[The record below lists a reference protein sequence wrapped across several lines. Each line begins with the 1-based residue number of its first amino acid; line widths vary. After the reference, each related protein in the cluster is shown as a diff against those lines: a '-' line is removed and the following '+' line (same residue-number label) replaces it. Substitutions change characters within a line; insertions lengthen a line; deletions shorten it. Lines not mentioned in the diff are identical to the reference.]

1 MPREYFL
8 LLSSFLVSPAVATPS
23 HSLAA
28 QAPQVIAADQAGA
41 LTLSDAKALVARSLL
56 ESGQR
61 MVRVGHAEFD
71 GNGNVVVELVT
82 QEGLPFRHVLVDGKT
97 HELVAAKNH
106 HTLNG

>member
-8 LLSSFLVSPAVATPS
+8 LLSSFLISPAVTVPS

-28 QAPQVIAADQAGA
+28 EMPQVIAEDAASP
-41 LTLSDAKALVARSLL
+41 LTLAEAKTLVARSLL
-56 ESGQR
+56 DIGQR

-71 GNGNVVVELVT
+71 GNGNVVVQLVS
-82 QEGLPFRHVLVDGKT
+82 QEGIPLRRVVVDSTT
-97 HELVAAKNH
+97 HTLVAAKDR

>member
-8 LLSSFLVSPAVATPS
+8 LLSSFLISPAVITPG
-23 HSLAA
+23 HALAA
-28 QAPQVIAADQAGA
+28 KAPQVIAADRANP
-41 LTLSDAKALVARSLL
+41 LTLADAKALVARSLL

-82 QEGLPFRHVLVDGKT
+82 QEGIPFRHVLVDGKT
-97 HELVAAKNH
+97 HALAAGNDR

>member
-8 LLSSFLVSPAVATPS
+8 LLSSFLVSPAIATPS
-23 HSLAA
+23 HALAA
-28 QAPQVIAADQAGA
+28 EAPQVIVAEQPGA
-41 LTLSDAKALVARSLL
+41 LTLADAKAVVARSLL
-56 ESGQR
+56 ASGQR

-82 QEGLPFRHVLVDGKT
+82 QEGMPLKHVLVDGKT
-97 HELVAAKNH
+97 RALVDAKNR